1 MEGGESKLANRNGEA
16 TPGAAESRLQ
26 CRWAEGGRLSAMT
39 ETRPQIQMG
48 MAVVGS
54 DGGPIGRVKEVGQS
68 DFLLD
73 RRLARDLY
81 VPLETIR
88 EVLAGRVV
96 LSINAEDTNY
106 QNWPSS
112 KLF

>member
-1 MEGGESKLANRNGEA
+1 
-16 TPGAAESRLQ
+16 
-26 CRWAEGGRLSAMT
+26 
-39 ETRPQIQMG
+39 

-81 VPLETIR
+81 VPLEAIR

-96 LSINAEDTNY
+96 LKVTAAQHHYEG
-106 QNWPSS
+106 WPSP
-112 KLF
+112 KLLSGRSS